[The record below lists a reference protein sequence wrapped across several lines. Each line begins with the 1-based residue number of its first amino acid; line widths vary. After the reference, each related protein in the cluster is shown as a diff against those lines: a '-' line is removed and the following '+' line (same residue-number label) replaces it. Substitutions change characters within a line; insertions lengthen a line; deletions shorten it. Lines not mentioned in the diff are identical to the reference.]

1 MSKKREPFQVLILP
15 YYVIDVIHCQIEYA
29 LFKRKDMD
37 IWQGIAGGG
46 EFGETPLETAKRE
59 TLEESGISITNP
71 FTQLDCKAT
80 IPVEYVV
87 GKFLWGNETYVI
99 PEYCFGVE
107 VREKKITI
115 SKEHTDFI
123 WVCFEKA
130 IDLLEWDSNK
140 NALWELNKRI
150 LRRGSTHSSETL
162 EIV

>member
-15 YYVIDVIHCQIEYA
+15 YYVVDVMQGQIEYA

-59 TLEESGISITNP
+59 TLEESGISITNQ
-71 FTQLDCKAT
+71 FTPLDSRAT

-87 GKFLWGNETYVI
+87 GKFLWGSETYVI

-107 VREKKITI
+107 VNEKKII
-115 SKEHTDFI
+115 LSKEHTDFT

-130 IDLLEWDSNK
+130 IELLEWDSNK
-140 NALWELNKRI
+140 NAFWELNKRL
-150 LRRGSTHSSETL
+150 LRQRLKHSSEPL
-162 EIV
+162 EVV